1 MRAAIATFAVFCA
14 GVLYAQSSAYIEV
27 TATKIEEDLLAVPG
41 SITVI
46 TAEDLQRSGAH
57 DLQSALALV
66 GGVSIARGADGG
78 PAASVPEIW
87 GLREADAFLL
97 IVDGVPSGGAFVSQ
111 TEAIDLENVER
122 IEVLRGSAPVVYGA
136 TAFSGVIHVI
146 HRRDARRLAEMHAG
160 SYGSGGASAQIG
172 GWTVDLDRERF
183 RADRTGVDRGYVA
196 WRGQTQTA
204 AGIWRFDVDALRLD
218 QDPASP
224 HPREGRV
231 LSPRFAIDTNVN
243 PIGAKLDETRFH
255 GTATYDRA
263 LTIGAWT
270 TLLALTHSNV
280 DTLRGFIGDLDERS
294 GTGFGQSRH
303 VFDVYFDTHLVQ
315 TPAKNLRLLT
325 GLDYLGGSS
334 RAVSSTFDYSLD
346 RLDVLAPIGDD
357 IRLEDRRN
365 FVAAYAQSEWT
376 PSKEWRVDIGA
387 RLNHT
392 SEHKGESSDTNT
404 RGSGFAGVS
413 RRVGETNWV
422 FADYRNT
429 FKPAVIDFGPEDE
442 DEILKPETSAS
453 YEIGFKHR
461 DDRLFWQATAFTMD
475 MNNLVLAQEV
485 NGQPALRNA
494 GQQRYKGAE
503 IEGALRVT
511 NAVRVRA
518 SYSHHD
524 ARFRDFVQDF
534 DGVPT
539 QLRGKRL
546 EMSARDLASA
556 GTTFTT
562 GPIDGSIIVNY
573 AGSRYLN
580 KRNTA
585 LAPSYT
591 TIDAG
596 VGYRSRWGELR
607 VDGRNLTD
615 KRPAIAESEFGDA
628 QYYLMPARSFRVTIR
643 RAF

>member
-1 MRAAIATFAVFCA
+1 M
-14 GVLYAQSSAYIEV
+14 LQAQSSAYIEV

-41 SITVI
+41 SVTVI
-46 TAEDLQRSGAH
+46 TADDLRRSGAH

-97 IVDGVPSGGAFVSQ
+97 IVDGVPSGGAFVPQ

-146 HRRDARRLAEMHAG
+146 HRRDIRNRAEVHAG
-160 SYGSGGASAQIG
+160 SYGSGGASAQIRG
-172 GWTVDLDRERF
+172 LTVDIDRERF
-183 RADRTGVDRGYVA
+183 RADRTGFDRGHIA
-196 WRGQTQTA
+196 WYGQTQTGG
-204 AGIWRFDVDALRLD
+204 GIWRFNADALRLN

-224 HPREGRV
+224 HPREGRA

-243 PIGAKLDETRFH
+243 PAGARLDETRLH
-255 GTATYDRA
+255 GSVTYDRP
-263 LTIGAWT
+263 LMGGTWT
-270 TLLALTHSNV
+270 TLLALTHSKV
-280 DTLRGFIGDLDERS
+280 DTLRGFIEDLDERT
-294 GTGFGQSRH
+294 GTGFEQSRRII
-303 VFDVYFDTHLVQ
+303 DVYLDSHLVH
-315 TPAKNLRLLT
+315 TPSKNVRLLT
-325 GLDYLGGSS
+325 GIDYLGGSS
-334 RAVSSTFDYSLD
+334 NAESSTFDYSLD
-346 RLDVLAPIGDD
+346 RLDALTPIEDD
-357 IRLEDRRN
+357 IRLKDRRN
-365 FVAAYAQSEWT
+365 FLAAYAQSEWT
-376 PSKEWRVDIGA
+376 PSPDWRVDTGL

-392 SEHKGESSDTNT
+392 REHKGESSDTNT

-413 RRVGETNWV
+413 RRINAGNWL

-442 DEILKPETSAS
+442 DGILRPETSTS
-453 YEIGFKHR
+453 YEIGVKHR
-461 DDRLFWQATAFTMD
+461 DSRLFWQATAFTMD
-475 MNNLVLAQEV
+475 MNNLVLPQERE
-485 NGQPALRNA
+485 GQPSLENV
-494 GQQRYKGAE
+494 GEQRFKGAE
-503 IEGALRVT
+503 VEADLRVT
-511 NAVRVRA
+511 TELHVRG

-556 GTTFTT
+556 GATFSR
-562 GPIDGSIIVNY
+562 GPVDGAIMASYV
-573 AGSRYLN
+573 GSRYLN

-585 LAPSYT
+585 LAASYT

-596 VGYRSRWGELR
+596 LGYRSRWGEWR
-607 VDGRNLTD
+607 IDGRNLTNE
-615 KRPAIAESEFGDA
+615 RPAVAESEFGDA
-628 QYYLMPARSFRVTIR
+628 QYYLMPARSFRLTFR